1 MISKETRFVNF
12 LSELESLCEQHGVV
26 ISTSGYDGLSVWE
39 ASDFLYEMLTDP
51 THLHFPSVDN
61 HLKGE

>member
-12 LSELESLCEQHGVV
+12 LSELESLCEKHEVV
-26 ISTSGYDGLSVWE
+26 LSTSGYDGLSVWE
-39 ASDFLYEMLTDP
+39 ASDLMFTDQ

-61 HLKGE
+61 YLKGE